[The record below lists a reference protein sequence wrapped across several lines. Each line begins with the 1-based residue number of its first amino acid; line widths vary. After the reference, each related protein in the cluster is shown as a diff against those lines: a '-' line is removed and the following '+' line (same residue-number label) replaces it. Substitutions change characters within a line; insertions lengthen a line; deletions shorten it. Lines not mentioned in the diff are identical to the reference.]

1 MVSIG
6 CARPPETSGKAC
18 RYFEAGMAEGEKQV
32 KSRERVREHGEV
44 FTAER
49 EVKAMLDLVKDECE
63 NIDATFLEPAC
74 GDGNF
79 LDEILRRKLGVC
91 RKKYAQSAADYEK
104 FSFLA
109 CTTLYGVDIL
119 ADNVQRCRER
129 LFATWCESFEVPGVT
144 SRRGVGLI
152 QQVPGVASRRGAGP
166 IQQVPGVTSR
176 RGTDKLAHPSDFHD
190 RVARAVRFVFSRNIL
205 LGNALSMKRVDEQ
218 QRDLPDPIVFTEWKF
233 ALGDKLKR
241 SEFRFD
247 VLLESGGSRAAA
259 AEMTFDFFDDASS
272 SVNWMVDPDDP
283 EKRRMIPAPS
293 KTYAPVDYW
302 RLGDE

>member
-1 MVSIG
+1 
-6 CARPPETSGKAC
+6 
-18 RYFEAGMAEGEKQV
+18 MAEGEKQV

-79 LDEILRRKLGVC
+79 LDEILRRKLCVC

-129 LFATWCESFEVPGVT
+129 LFATWCESFKVPGVT
-144 SRRGVGLI
+144 SRRG
-152 QQVPGVASRRGAGP
+152 A
-166 IQQVPGVTSR
+166 
-176 RGTDKLAHPSDFHD
+176 DKLPLLSDFHD

-205 LGNALSMKRVDEQ
+205 LGNALSMKRVDEH
-218 QRDLPDPIVFTEWKF
+218 QRDLPEPIVFTEWKF

-293 KTYAPVDYW
+293 KTYAPIDYW

>member
-6 CARPPETSGKAC
+6 CARPPETSGRAC
-18 RYFEAGMAEGEKQV
+18 RYFEVGMAEGEKQV

-129 LFATWCESFEVPGVT
+129 LFATWCESFEVPGVA
-144 SRRGVGLI
+144 SRRGV
-152 QQVPGVASRRGAGP
+152 GP

-176 RGTDKLAHPSDFHD
+176 RGADKLAHPSDFHD

-218 QRDLPDPIVFTEWKF
+218 QRDLDEPIVFTEWKF

-283 EKRRMIPAPS
+283 KKQRMIPAPS
-293 KTYAPVDYW
+293 KVYPLIDYW

>member
-1 MVSIG
+1 MVSFG
-6 CARPPETSGKAC
+6 CARPPETSGRAC

-144 SRRGVGLI
+144 SRRG
-152 QQVPGVASRRGAGP
+152 A
-166 IQQVPGVTSR
+166 
-176 RGTDKLAHPSDFHD
+176 DKLAHPSDFHD

-218 QRDLPDPIVFTEWKF
+218 QRDLDDPIVFTEWKF

-247 VLLESGGSRAAA
+247 VLLESGGSRSAA

-283 EKRRMIPAPS
+283 EKQRMIPAPS
-293 KTYAPVDYW
+293 KVYPLIAYW

>member
-6 CARPPETSGKAC
+6 CARPPETSGRAC
-18 RYFEAGMAEGEKQV
+18 RYFEVGMAEGEKQV

-144 SRRGVGLI
+144 SRRGVG
-152 QQVPGVASRRGAGP
+152 P

-176 RGTDKLAHPSDFHD
+176 RGADKLAHPSDFHD

-218 QRDLPDPIVFTEWKF
+218 QRDLPEPIVFTEWKF

-283 EKRRMIPAPS
+283 EKQRMIPAPS
-293 KTYAPVDYW
+293 KVYPLIDYW

>member
-1 MVSIG
+1 
-6 CARPPETSGKAC
+6 
-18 RYFEAGMAEGEKQV
+18 MAEGEKQV

-49 EVKAMLDLVKDECE
+49 EVTAMLDLVKEECE

-129 LFATWCESFEVPGVT
+129 LFATWSESFEVPGVT
-144 SRRGVGLI
+144 SRRGVGPI
-152 QQVPGVASRRGAGP
+152 QQVPGVTSRRGSGP

-176 RGTDKLAHPSDFHD
+176 RGADKLPLPSDFHD

-218 QRDLPDPIVFTEWKF
+218 QRDLDEPIVFTEWKF

-247 VLLESGGSRAAA
+247 VLLESGGSRSAA

-293 KTYAPVDYW
+293 KTYAPIDYW

>member
-1 MVSIG
+1 
-6 CARPPETSGKAC
+6 
-18 RYFEAGMAEGEKQV
+18 MAEGEKQV

-129 LFATWCESFEVPGVT
+129 LFATWSESFEVPGVT
-144 SRRGVGLI
+144 SRRGVG
-152 QQVPGVASRRGAGP
+152 P

-176 RGTDKLAHPSDFHD
+176 RGADKLAHPSDFHD

-218 QRDLPDPIVFTEWKF
+218 QRDLDDPIVFTEWKF

-293 KTYAPVDYW
+293 KVYPLIDYW